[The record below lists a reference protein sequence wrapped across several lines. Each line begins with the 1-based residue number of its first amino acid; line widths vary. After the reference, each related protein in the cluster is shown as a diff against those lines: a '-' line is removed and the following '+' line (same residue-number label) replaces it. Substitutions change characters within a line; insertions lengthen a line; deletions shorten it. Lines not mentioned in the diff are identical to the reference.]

1 MPQTC
6 RVAINGILLLVLV
19 LPATGTSAA
28 GFWQKLDAF
37 FAAPRLDP
45 AHGEILA
52 EEGWRY
58 LEAKRDVF
66 VPRRPVGEIF
76 ALGAPAAEALPGGAR
91 LVDVL
96 GWQDFEVEAAV
107 SFDSGSGYTYAPGD
121 RLLIRLYAAALVR
134 HGEDGA
140 LEGHLTRVLALRNLG
155 NPASR
160 EGEADLIADF
170 QASSP
175 FTADERARLAGNRP

>member
-19 LPATGTSAA
+19 LPAAGASRE

-37 FAAPRLDP
+37 FSAPGLDP

-52 EEGWRY
+52 AEGWSY

-66 VPRRPVGEIF
+66 VPRSSVGETL
-76 ALGAPAAEALPGGAR
+76 ALGSPATGELPGGAR
-91 LVDVL
+91 LVEVL
-96 GWQDFEVEAAV
+96 GSQDFEVEAVV
-107 SFDSGSGYTYAPGD
+107 SFDSGSGYAYAPGD
-121 RLLIRLYAAALVR
+121 LLQIRLYAALLVR
-134 HGEDGA
+134 HGANGSP
-140 LEGHLTRVLALRNLG
+140 EGYRARVLALRNMS

-160 EGEADLIADF
+160 EGEADLVADL
-170 QASSP
+170 QAASP
-175 FTADERARLAGNRP
+175 FTADERARLAETLP

>member
-1 MPQTC
+1 MPQSG
-6 RVAINGILLLVLV
+6 RVAINGILLLMLV
-19 LPATGTSAA
+19 LPVAGTSRA

-37 FAAPRLDP
+37 FAAPPLDP

-52 EEGWRY
+52 EEGWSY

-66 VPRRPVGEIF
+66 VPRRPVGEIL
-76 ALGAPAAEALPGGAR
+76 ALGAPAAEEFPGGAR
-91 LVDVL
+91 LVEVL
-96 GWQDFEVEAAV
+96 GSQDFEVEAVV

-121 RLLIRLYAAALVR
+121 LLLIRLYAALLVR
-134 HGEDGA
+134 HGANGSA
-140 LEGHLTRVLALRNLG
+140 EGYRARVLALRNMS

-160 EGEADLIADF
+160 EGEADLIADL

-175 FTADERARLAGNRP
+175 FSADERARLAENLP

>member
-19 LPATGTSAA
+19 LPLSGASRE

-37 FAAPRLDP
+37 FSAPGLDS

-52 EEGWRY
+52 EEGWSY

-66 VPRRPVGEIF
+66 VPKSSVGEAL
-76 ALGAPAAEALPGGAR
+76 ALGAPVTEELPSGER
-91 LVDVL
+91 LVEVL
-96 GWQDFEVEAAV
+96 GSQDFEVVAVV
-107 SFDSGSGYTYAPGD
+107 SFDSGSGYAYAPGD
-121 RLLIRLYAAALVR
+121 RLLIRLYAALLVR
-134 HGEDGA
+134 QGA
-140 LEGHLTRVLALRNLG
+140 NGSPEGHRARVLALRNMG

-160 EGEADLIADF
+160 EGEADLVADL

-175 FTADERARLAGNRP
+175 FTADERARLAENLS

>member
-1 MPQTC
+1 MPQTW
-6 RVAINGILLLVLV
+6 RLAINGILLLVLV
-19 LPATGTSAA
+19 LPVAGTSLA

-45 AHGEILA
+45 AHDKILA

-76 ALGAPAAEALPGGAR
+76 SLGAPAEEALPGGAR
-91 LVDVL
+91 LVEVL
-96 GWQDFEVEAAV
+96 GAQDFEVEAV
-107 SFDSGSGYTYAPGD
+107 VYFDSGSGYSYAPGD
-121 RLLIRLYAAALVR
+121 SLLIRLYAAALVR
-134 HGEDGA
+134 HGGNGA
-140 LEGHLTRVLALRNLG
+140 LEDYRTRVLALRNMS

-160 EGEADLIADF
+160 DGETDLIADL

-175 FTADERARLAGNRP
+175 FTTDERARLAENLP